1 MEDRWIPESWRDRDG
16 KPLPGIIWCDGE
28 RPASLEDYQEI
39 EYLESDEEWLETCKR
54 DVLAVGDLD
63 FTGIIAV
70 LPLDR
75 DNRE

>member
-1 MEDRWIPESWRDRDG
+1 MAEHWIPDSWRDRDG

-28 RPASLEDYQEI
+28 RPASLEDDQEI
-39 EYLESDEEWLETCKR
+39 EYLDWVEVFNGHYHR

-63 FTGIIAV
+63 FTGIVAV

-75 DNRE
+75 DSRE